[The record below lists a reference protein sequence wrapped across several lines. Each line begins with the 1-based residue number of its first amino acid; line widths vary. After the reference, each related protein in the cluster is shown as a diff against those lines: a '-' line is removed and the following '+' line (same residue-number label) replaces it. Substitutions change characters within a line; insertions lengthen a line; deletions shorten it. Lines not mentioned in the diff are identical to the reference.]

1 MTIKEFHIKL
11 DIGLQ
16 RLNSKIFKNLRDEE
30 KDILIY
36 WGTLNFIK
44 SQISDNL
51 NLTQKGFDESIFRL
65 DSLNEIKKTV
75 TLPIYTVEPNSNIY
89 KVFRPKDYLHYVRS
103 NTNSYNLCKLNSVTP
118 NNLNISDSYRIAIVN
133 MQNFSIF
140 PALNNFSN
148 FVITTSDDVLPTPT
162 VTIQYKNTKNVQNIV
177 TNAGSFDFIN
187 FIIDDF
193 NAINSNIEVYFER
206 FADIY
211 KPYCLIFV
219 YKDLTLNYNSIML
232 STIVESSQTINNS
245 NFTGTFET
253 ISYNKLQ
260 NNTITTFVN
269 GNNIPVS
276 SEKVDLLNS
285 TTFHKTTKKNI
296 LITFENS
303 FIKIFADSSFLPK
316 DFKLTYLK
324 KPRINNI
331 FANITCELNENVH
344 YAVLESTLKL
354 ASVLIQTSNLNQIN
368 SIFQTN

>member
-16 RLNSKIFKNLRDEE
+16 RLNSKIFKNLKDEE

-36 WGTLNFIK
+36 WGTLNLIK

-51 NLTQKGFDESIFRL
+51 NLTRKGFDENIFRL
-65 DSLNEIKKTV
+65 DSLNEIKKT
-75 TLPIYTVEPNSNIY
+75 TILPIYTTEPNSNIY
-89 KVFRPKDYLHYVRS
+89 KVFKPKDYLHYVRS
-103 NTNSYNLCKLNSVTP
+103 NTNSYNLCNPKFTIANSS
-118 NNLNISDSYRIAIVN
+118 NISDSFRVAVVN
-133 MQNFSIF
+133 MQNFSAF

-148 FVITTSDDVLPTPT
+148 FIITTSDDVLPTPT

-187 FIIDDF
+187 FIIDEF
-193 NAINSNIEVYFER
+193 NATNSNIEVYFER

-219 YKDLTLNYNSIML
+219 YKDVTLNYNSIML
-232 STIVESSQTINNS
+232 STIIENTQVITNS
-245 NFTGTFET
+245 TFAGVFET
-253 ISYNKLQ
+253 ISYNQLK
-260 NNTITTFVN
+260 NNNVTNFVN
-269 GNNIPVS
+269 GNNISVS

-296 LITFENS
+296 LITFENT
-303 FIKIFADSSFLPK
+303 FIKIFADTSFLPK

-324 KPRINNI
+324 RPRINNI

-344 YAVLESTLKL
+344 YDVLESTLKL
-354 ASVLIQTSNLNQIN
+354 ASVLIQTSNLKQIN